1 MRILVTGSRFW
12 TSEPPIYET
21 LLRWWGEPQVTL
33 VSGACPPRWVDGV
46 FYKGADR
53 ICEEAARAYGWT
65 VELHPA
71 EWTLHGKRAGFL
83 RNQEMVDLGAD
94 YCCAFILNNSAG
106 ATMTERIARKAGIPT
121 IVVRE
126 ER

>member
-21 LLRWWGEPQVTL
+21 LLRWLGEPQVTL
-33 VSGACPPRWVDGV
+33 VSGACPPRMHLGRW
-46 FYKGADR
+46 YKGADR